1 MEWTEGDSYEEEEE
15 EDEQEGYYSLI
26 DLTLTSF
33 DEVDA

>member
-15 EDEQEGYYSLI
+15 EQEGYYSLV

-33 DEVDA
+33 AEVDA